1 MGKIV
6 RKLRPEDYWRIGEHE
21 SWFTDMAEEGL
32 FLKKMG
38 IRFAK
43 FAKGEPK
50 KMRYRIDVSFSK
62 KISSEQIEMYSES
75 GWDYVTTYNY
85 FHVFSSPAELHAP
98 EIHTDPAEQSY
109 TLKAL
114 DEKYTQTA
122 WTVTIMI
129 LLTFGMLASI
139 WFLDGTPTLM
149 MVQGN
154 VLTQTILSII
164 LGYSAYNSLQAAIS
178 IRSLRKKLAEGK
190 PIDHHAPWKKRFR
203 RNTAIALLFIVTAGS
218 TAAISFAQLSMMD
231 TKTLPE
237 GNIDLP
243 IVRLADIEQNP
254 DLIRG
259 EPSYVDDDEDW
270 GNRISYDWSP
280 LAPVQYET
288 DENGEVIGE
297 KWDDG
302 SGRYSPS
309 IQTQVYQ
316 LSIAGL
322 ADNLLSDLV
331 KRYRYDDGME
341 EFVQK
346 KHPVLDELIV
356 YEEEGIKKVFA
367 SKGKT
372 VMYVWYNGE
381 ADMDALIEGVV
392 EKISF

>member
-1 MGKIV
+1 LGKIV

-21 SWFTDMAEEGL
+21 SWFADMAAEGL

-38 IRFAK
+38 SRFAK
-43 FAKGEPK
+43 FVKGEPK
-50 KMRYRIDVSFSK
+50 KMKYRIDVSFSK
-62 KISSEQIEMYSES
+62 EISNEQVEMYAES
-75 GWDYVTTYNY
+75 GWNYVTSYSY

-98 EIHTDPAEQSY
+98 ELHTDPAEQSY

-114 DEKYTQTA
+114 DEKYAQTA

-149 MVQGN
+149 MVEGN
-154 VLTQTILSII
+154 VLTQTILTII

-218 TAAISFAQLSMMD
+218 TAAISFVQLSRMD

-254 DLIRG
+254 DLIRP
-259 EPSYVDDDEDW
+259 EPVYVDDNVDW
-270 GNRISYDWSP
+270 SNRLSYEWSP

-331 KRYRYDDGME
+331 KRYRYEDSMK

-346 KHPVLDELIV
+346 KHPALDELIV
-356 YEEEGIKKVFA
+356 YEDEGIKKVFA

-372 VMYVWYNGE
+372 VMYVWYNGK
-381 ADMDALIEGVV
+381 ADMEAVIEGVV

>member
-6 RKLRPEDYWRIGEHE
+6 RKLRPNDYWRIGEHE
-21 SWFTDMAEEGL
+21 SWFTDMAAEGL
-32 FLKKMG
+32 YLKKMG
-38 IRFAK
+38 LRFAK

-62 KISSEQIEMYSES
+62 KITSEQIDMYAES
-75 GWDYVTTYNY
+75 GWDYVTSYSY

-98 EIHTDPAEQSY
+98 ELHTDPAEQSY

-114 DEKYTQTA
+114 DEKYAQTA

-149 MVQGN
+149 MVEGN
-154 VLTQTILSII
+154 VLTQTILTII

-203 RNTAIALLFIVTAGS
+203 RNSAISLLFILTAGS
-218 TAAISFAQLSMMD
+218 TAAMSFAQLSMMD

-254 DLIRG
+254 DLIRA
-259 EPSYVDDDEDW
+259 EPSYVDDDVDW

-297 KWDDG
+297 KWYDG

-331 KRYRYDDGME
+331 KRYRYEDSVE

-346 KHPVLDELIV
+346 KNPALEELIV

-372 VMYVWYNGE
+372 VIYVWYHGKADVDSVIE
-381 ADMDALIEGVV
+381 AVV
-392 EKISF
+392 ENIR

>member
-6 RKLRPEDYWRIGEHE
+6 RKLRPNDYWRIGEHE
-21 SWFTDMAEEGL
+21 SWFTDMAAEGL
-32 FLKKMG
+32 HLKKMG
-38 IRFAK
+38 SRFAK
-43 FAKGEPK
+43 FVQGEPK

-62 KISSEQIEMYSES
+62 KITSEQIDMYAES
-75 GWDYVTTYNY
+75 GWDYVTSYSY
-85 FHVFSSPAELHAP
+85 FHVFSSLAELHAP
-98 EIHTDPAEQSY
+98 ELHTDPAEQSY

-114 DEKYTQTA
+114 DEKYAQTA
-122 WTVTIMI
+122 WTVTILI

-149 MVQGN
+149 MVKGN
-154 VLTQTILSII
+154 VLTQTILTII

-178 IRSLRKKLAEGK
+178 IRVLRKKLTEGK
-190 PIDHHAPWKKRFR
+190 PIDHRAPWKKRFR
-203 RNTAIALLFIVTAGS
+203 RNSAISLLFILTAGS
-218 TAAISFAQLSMMD
+218 TAAMSFAQLSMMD

-254 DLIRG
+254 DLIRA
-259 EPSYVDDDEDW
+259 EPSYVDDDVDW

-297 KWDDG
+297 KWYDG

-331 KRYRYDDGME
+331 KRYRYEDSME

-346 KHPVLDELIV
+346 WHPALDELIV

-372 VMYVWYNGE
+372 VMYVWYQGKADVDSVIE
-381 ADMDALIEGVV
+381 AVV
-392 EKISF
+392 ENIR

>member
-6 RKLRPEDYWRIGEHE
+6 RKLRPDDYWRIGEHE
-21 SWFTDMAEEGL
+21 SWFTDMAAEGL

-38 IRFAK
+38 SRFAK
-43 FAKGEPK
+43 FVKGEPK
-50 KMRYRIDVSFSK
+50 KMKYRIDVSFSK
-62 KISSEQIEMYSES
+62 EISNEQVEMYAES
-75 GWDYVTTYNY
+75 GWDYVTSYSY
-85 FHVFSSPAELHAP
+85 FHVFSSPAELHAT
-98 EIHTDPAEQSY
+98 ELHTDPAEQSY

-114 DEKYTQTA
+114 DEKYAQTA

-149 MVQGN
+149 MVEGN
-154 VLTQTILSII
+154 VLTQTILTII

-178 IRSLRKKLAEGK
+178 IRSLRKKLAEGI

-203 RNTAIALLFIVTAGS
+203 RNTAISLLFIVTAGS
-218 TAAISFAQLSMMD
+218 TAAISFVQLSVMD

-243 IVRLADIEQNP
+243 IVRLADVEKNP
-254 DLIRG
+254 DLIRA
-259 EPSYVDDDEDW
+259 EPVYFDDEVDW
-270 GNRISYDWSP
+270 GNRYSRDWSP
-280 LAPVQYET
+280 LAPKQYET
-288 DENGEVIGE
+288 DESGEVIGE

-316 LSIAGL
+316 LSVAGL
-322 ADNLLSDLV
+322 ADNLISDLV
-331 KRYRYDDGME
+331 ERYRYEDSPE
-341 EFVQK
+341 KFLPK
-346 KHPVLDELIV
+346 KHPALDKLIV

-372 VMYVWYNGE
+372 VMYVWYNGK
-381 ADMDALIEGVV
+381 ADLHVV
-392 EKISF
+392 IAAVVGRI